1 MSQIFSLT
9 LTKPSCIFYLFW
21 IICCADIIPVLL
33 NWGCASACSTM
44 FSVFVLRTY
53 KIYTYTN
60 TIYKFWHFSWFLFY
74 SCVIKWTAAF
84 PIWLHSSGCRERQQ
98 TTTWKHLNNI
108 QSIASL
114 RCTIITQYYKE
125 KKKYCCTTG
134 FALVQHY
141 WHQFVQLVLDSEK
154 NFTNSVVQWRCH
166 LWDLQLLWRASCH
179 LQQEGV
185 WHLLPEK

>member
-1 MSQIFSLT
+1 MYDETGLRSNNTTNWSRGTKSRADKCWHHFLFKCESLMSQIFSLT

-98 TTTWKHLNNI
+98 TTTEKHLNNI

-125 KKKYCCTTG
+125 KKNIVVPQ
-134 FALVQHY
+134 AL
-141 WHQFVQLVLDSEK
+141 L
-154 NFTNSVVQWRCH
+154 
-166 LWDLQLLWRASCH
+166 
-179 LQQEGV
+179 
-185 WHLLPEK
+185 